1 MVTANNANKAKSKT
15 KVYNYGTGRRK
26 TAIARVF
33 MKPGSGKITVNG
45 KEFDQY
51 FERSTWRQICL
62 QPLEILKKSS
72 EFDLLITVAGG
83 GKTGQAGAVRLGVAR
98 ALVELDETNN
108 RPALKKEGFLSRDAR
123 KVERKKTG
131 KPKARKSP
139 QYSKR

>member
-1 MVTANNANKAKSKT
+1 MVTANNANKAKSKA

-26 TAIARVF
+26 TAVARVF
-33 MKPGSGKITVNG
+33 MKPGTGKITVNG
-45 KEFDQY
+45 KEFEQY

-62 QPLEILKKSS
+62 QPLDILKKSG

-83 GKTGQAGAVRLGVAR
+83 GKTGQAGAVRLGVSR